1 MAIKDS
7 PYKFAS
13 LLIIGAT
20 FLSAC
25 GEVQQK
31 PAPIPPAVTVAEVAQ
46 QNIHRTATFVGRT
59 EAIDDVQI
67 RSRVGGPLL
76 SRQFREGEDIAKGDL
91 LFEIDPAT
99 YQTQVTQR
107 KSALA
112 KATSNVTIAKRNYAR
127 GRKLVKSGTISAT
140 DMDTLT
146 NKLDSALAEL
156 AQAEATLKESNL
168 QLSYTQIH
176 APIDGRIGRS
186 LFAIGDIV
194 SPSSDTLVSIVK
206 LQPLYVS
213 FQINENAL
221 NAAMTKFED
230 ELEAI
235 SPDDFIVELRL
246 PNGDLYHEQGH
257 LEFID
262 NRVDASTGTIRVRSI
277 FPNANK
283 SLLPGQYVNVI
294 VKEKTASP
302 VTLIPQAAIQEDQQG
317 RFVMIVDQDEKAL
330 RKNVTMGESY
340 GYNWEVKTGLEL
352 GDRVIVQGLQ
362 KIRQG
367 AVVTATEEQV
377 KPFEEDSMTH

>member
-7 PYKFAS
+7 PYKFAT
-13 LLIIGAT
+13 LVIIGIS

-25 GEVQQK
+25 GEAKQK
-31 PAPIPPAVTVAEVAQ
+31 PAPIPPAVTVTEVSQ
-46 QNIHRTATFVGRT
+46 QQIQRTATFVGRT
-59 EAIDDVQI
+59 EAIDDVRI
-67 RSRVGGPLL
+67 RARVGGPLL
-76 SRQFREGEDIAKGDL
+76 KRQFKEGEDIAKGDL

-99 YQTQVTQR
+99 YQTQVTQQ

-127 GRKLVKSGTISAT
+127 GRQLVESGTISAT

-156 AQAEATLKESNL
+156 TQSEASLKESNL

-186 LFAIGDIV
+186 LFSIGDIV
-194 SPSSDTLVSIVK
+194 SPSSDTLVNIVK
-206 LQPLYVS
+206 LQPLYVA
-213 FQINENAL
+213 FQINEKAL
-221 NAAMTKFED
+221 SAAMTKFED
-230 ELEAI
+230 EVEAL

-246 PNGDLYHEQGH
+246 PDGGLYHEQGH

-262 NRVDASTGTIRVRSI
+262 NRVDSSTGTIRIRSI
-277 FPNANK
+277 FANANK

-294 VKEKTASP
+294 VREKLATA

-317 RFVMIVDQDEKAL
+317 RFVMVVDKGNKAL
-330 RKNVTMGESY
+330 RKNVTMGENY
-340 GYNWEVKTGLEL
+340 GYNWEVESGLEL

-367 AVVTATEEQV
+367 AVVTATEELI
-377 KPFEEDSMTH
+377 KPFEDTTTH

>member
-7 PYKFAS
+7 PYKFAT
-13 LLIIGAT
+13 LAIIGIS

-25 GEVQQK
+25 GEAKQK
-31 PAPIPPAVTVAEVAQ
+31 PAPIPPAVTVTEVSQ
-46 QNIHRTATFVGRT
+46 QQIQRTATFVGRT
-59 EAIDDVQI
+59 EAIDDVRI

-76 SRQFREGEDIAKGDL
+76 KRQFKEGEDIAKGDL

-99 YQTQVTQR
+99 YQTQVTQQ

-127 GRKLVKSGTISAT
+127 GRQLVESGTISAT

-156 AQAEATLKESNL
+156 AQAEASLKESNL
-168 QLSYTQIH
+168 QLGYTKVH

-186 LFAIGDIV
+186 LFSIGDIV
-194 SPSSDTLVSIVK
+194 SPSSDTLVNIVK
-206 LQPLYVS
+206 LQPLYVA
-213 FQINENAL
+213 FQINEKAL
-221 NAAMTKFED
+221 SAAMTKFED
-230 ELEAI
+230 ELEAL

-246 PNGDLYHEQGH
+246 PDGDLYHEQGH

-262 NRVDASTGTIRVRSI
+262 NRVDASTGTIRIRSI
-277 FPNANK
+277 FANANK

-294 VKEKTASP
+294 VREKLATA

-317 RFVMIVDQDEKAL
+317 RFVMVVDKDNKAL
-330 RKNVTMGESY
+330 RKNVKMGENY
-340 GYNWEVKTGLEL
+340 GYNWEVISGLEL
-352 GDRVIVQGLQ
+352 GDQVIVQGLQ

-367 AVVTATEEQV
+367 AVVTATEELI
-377 KPFEEDSMTH
+377 KPFEDTTTH